1 MSEQST
7 DTVGRSNV
15 VRVLHWGDD
24 PARILCLLGSCRYKS
39 EFLSIARAFTLRG
52 YIVLSPDVY
61 LQDNQKGFGIED
73 VEIIN
78 DITKKKIEMSDIVFV
93 VNPNNKVSESV
104 YQEIRYAK
112 ELGREIRYLE
122 TPSDLKI

>member
-1 MSEQST
+1 
-7 DTVGRSNV
+7 
-15 VRVLHWGDD
+15 
-24 PARILCLLGSCRYKS
+24 
-39 EFLSIARAFTLRG
+39 
-52 YIVLSPDVY
+52 VLSPDVY